1 MSAFAIWWIIMEYV
15 HLRQNLLVTCKTL
28 VHVERKYMLGVFGI
42 VENYSFDC
50 DIVRGLDICVQLWYK
65 DISASL
71 REVIVHVDL
80 WEVVAL
86 KEVKA
91 QYRLERSTYIIVMS

>member
-1 MSAFAIWWIIMEYV
+1 MEYV

-28 VHVERKYMLGVFGI
+28 VHIERKYMLGVFGI

-50 DIVRGLDICVQLWYK
+50 DTVRGLDICTQLWYK

-71 REVIVHVDL
+71 REVIVHDDL
-80 WEVVAL
+80 L
-86 KEVKA
+86 
-91 QYRLERSTYIIVMS
+91 RGCIIGRGQSAVSSREINIHHRDVIDVCV